1 MLVFV
6 VQSLSLIWLD
16 SLCSH
21 GLQHARL
28 PCPSLSPRVCSKSCP
43 LSQWYYL
50 AITSSATPFLSFR
63 LQTSPISGFFPVSQ
77 LFESGGQSIGS
88 SASESVLSMNIQGL
102 FPLGLMDFI
111 SLLSEG
117 LSNTTV
123 QKHQFFSVQSSL
135 WSNSH
140 PYMTTGKTIALT
152 IHSFVGKVMSL
163 FFNTLLGLLIHRN
176 KIDYSIFTFINLVRF
191 IYFL

>member
-1 MLVFV
+1 MDCNMPGFPVLHYLLEFAQNHVHWV
-6 VQSLSLIWLD
+6 SDTILP
-16 SLCSH
+16 SH
-21 GLQHARL
+21 PL
-28 PCPSLSPRVCSKSCP
+28 PPPS
-43 LSQWYYL
+43 
-50 AITSSATPFLSFR
+50 FLFAFK
-63 LQTSPISGFFPVSQ
+63 LPQYQGFFPVSQ

-140 PYMTTGKTIALT
+140 SYMTTGKTIALT

>member
-1 MLVFV
+1 M
-6 VQSLSLIWLD
+6 
-16 SLCSH
+16 
-21 GLQHARL
+21 
-28 PCPSLSPRVCSKSCP
+28 
-43 LSQWYYL
+43 
-50 AITSSATPFLSFR
+50 
-63 LQTSPISGFFPVSQ
+63 SQ
-77 LFESGGQSIGS
+77 LFESGGQIIGF

-111 SLLSEG
+111 SLLSKG

-135 WSNSH
+135 WSNSP

-152 IHSFVGKVMSL
+152 IHSFVGKVMYL
-163 FFNTLLGLLIHRN
+163 FFNTLLGLLIYRN